1 MGEVRRPGAV
11 RDTQGGF
18 RPLSGR
24 SPSPEPPADSSG
36 VVSSGGTGPVVAGP
50 KSRDSYRAFARWYDT
65 ILEPMNHGLRLIG
78 LRMFAPKS
86 GMAVLDVGCGT
97 GAQLQLYQ
105 RFGCVLFGIDSS
117 PSMLRVAKAK
127 LGEAADLR
135 VGNAVDLPYATGQFD
150 LVISMLCLHE
160 MNPRVRAEALKSMK
174 RVLRQDGRMLLID
187 HHPGPVQPLQGWI
200 TKAFVVF
207 AEAAAG
213 REHFRNYRQF
223 MESNGLPA
231 LADSCSMIPAKTRVV
246 GGGALALMLLQKGA

>member
-1 MGEVRRPGAV
+1 
-11 RDTQGGF
+11 
-18 RPLSGR
+18 
-24 SPSPEPPADSSG
+24 
-36 VVSSGGTGPVVAGP
+36 
-50 KSRDSYRAFARWYDT
+50 
-65 ILEPMNHGLRLIG
+65 MNHGLRLIG

-105 RFGCVLFGIDSS
+105 RFGCMLFGIDSS
-117 PSMLRVAKAK
+117 PSMLGIAKAR

-160 MNPRVRAEALKSMK
+160 MKPQVRADSLKSMK
-174 RVLRQDGRMLLID
+174 RVLSQDGRMLLID
-187 HHPGPVQPLQGWI
+187 HHPGPIQPLQGWI
-200 TKAFVVF
+200 TKAVVLF

-223 MESNGLPA
+223 MESNGLPT
-231 LADSCSMIPAKTRVV
+231 LAASCSLSPAKTRIV
-246 GGGALALMLLQKGA
+246 GGGTLALMLLKKEA

>member
-1 MGEVRRPGAV
+1 MRRHTPT
-11 RDTQGGF
+11 RD
-18 RPLSGR
+18 P
-24 SPSPEPPADSSG
+24 
-36 VVSSGGTGPVVAGP
+36 
-50 KSRDSYRAFARWYDT
+50 YRAVARWYDR
-65 ILEPMNHGLRLIG
+65 IFEPMNHGLRLIG

-105 RFGCVLFGIDSS
+105 RFGCMLFGIDSS
-117 PSMLRVAKAK
+117 PSMLGIAKAR

-160 MNPRVRAEALKSMK
+160 MKPQVRADSLKSMK
-174 RVLRQDGRMLLID
+174 RVLSQDGRMLLID
-187 HHPGPVQPLQGWI
+187 HHPGPIQPLQGWI
-200 TKAFVVF
+200 TKAVVLF

-223 MESNGLPA
+223 MESNGLPT
-231 LADSCSMIPAKTRVV
+231 LAASCSLSPAKTRIV
-246 GGGALALMLLQKGA
+246 GGGTLALMLLKKEA